1 MSAIWLRQLRMDR
14 QARLYPLLTPHEF
27 VDLESRDEEGKRV
40 PVFVADEIA
49 IKFSSPL
56 VCHIFPLVVFRA
68 NRAMN
73 VMPNLVEENLAE
85 DNVPQDWDT
94 KRNSL
99 QSANDFVYSK
109 LDVR

>member
-1 MSAIWLRQLRMDR
+1 MDR
-14 QARLYPLLTPHEF
+14 QGRRLYPMPTPHEF
-27 VDLESRDEEGKRV
+27 IDAESRDQDGDRV

-49 IKFSSPL
+49 VKFSRPL
-56 VCHIFPLVVFRA
+56 VGHIFPLVVFRA
-68 NRAMN
+68 NRSVN
-73 VMPNLVEENLAE
+73 VMPNLVEENVAK